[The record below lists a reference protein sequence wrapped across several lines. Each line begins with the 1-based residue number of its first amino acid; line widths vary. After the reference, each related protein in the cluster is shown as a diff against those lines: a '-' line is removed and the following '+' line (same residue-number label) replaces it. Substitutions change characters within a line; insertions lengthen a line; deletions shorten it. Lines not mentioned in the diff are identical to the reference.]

1 MVFVTKDK
9 NAGMRN
15 GPGVSISVGRAS
27 PAKKGHAMTR
37 IEVRTDN
44 PYSIHMGRGI
54 SGNLAQYARLEG
66 RRVLVVT
73 DRRVAALHLS
83 ALERVLDS
91 VKGLAGRGSV
101 ILPGGETGKN
111 LAALERV
118 YRALD
123 EQDLDRG
130 DLIIAFGGGV
140 VGDIAGFAAA
150 TWNRG
155 IGFIQVPTTILAM
168 ADSSVGGKTGVD
180 FRQRKNGVGAFH
192 QPEAV
197 IMDLAYLDS
206 LPARQVSNGMA
217 EVVKSALIADPGLL
231 SALAEPHPDMEDILS
246 RAVRVKVDIVQRD
259 PTEQGERAL
268 LNLGHTYGH
277 ALEAY
282 HRYRKW
288 LHGEAVAI
296 GLMFACPSRELKAVL
311 ERWSLPTDDSSVK
324 PRDLVPLMFRDK
336 KRSGAKLR
344 FVLLESPGKPYLRE
358 LSREELA
365 QMADAAFSRP
375 PLGGRP

>member
-1 MVFVTKDK
+1 
-9 NAGMRN
+9 MRN
-15 GPGVSISVGRAS
+15 GPGVSISVGRISSAL
-27 PAKKGHAMTR
+27 KGHSMTR

-54 SGNLAQYARLEG
+54 SGSLAQYARLEG

-83 ALERVLDS
+83 SLEGVLDS

-123 EQDLDRG
+123 EQNLGRG

-155 IGFIQVPTTILAM
+155 IGFIQVPTTVLAM

-180 FRQRKNGVGAFH
+180 YRLRKNGVGAFH

-197 IMDLAYLDS
+197 VMDLAYLDS
-206 LPARQVSNGMA
+206 LPARQLSNGMA
-217 EVVKSALIADPGLL
+217 EVIKSALLADPGLL
-231 SALAEPHPDMEDILS
+231 GDLREPDPDMEEILS

-259 PTEQGERAL
+259 PAEKGERAL

-277 ALEAY
+277 ALESY

-296 GLMFACPSRELKAVL
+296 GLMFACPCEPL
-311 ERWSLPTDDSSVK
+311 EAALRRWNLPMDDPSVE
-324 PRDLVPLMFRDK
+324 PRDLVPLMFQDK
-336 KRSGAKLR
+336 KRMGATLR
-344 FVLLESPGKPYLRE
+344 FVFLESPGNPYIRE
-358 LSREELA
+358 VDQAELA
-365 QMADAAFSRP
+365 EMAGKAFRKTRKGP
-375 PLGGRP
+375 GA